1 MGIQGLIPFC
11 EQATRSTTISEM
23 RGKTVAVDSY
33 CYLHKGSY
41 SCADK
46 LVKNIKTRAHIDYC
60 VKYVKMLLSCNITP
74 IMVFDGR

>member
-11 EQATRSTTISEM
+11 EPATKQILIAELK
-23 RGKTVAVDSY
+23 GKTVAIDSY

-46 LVKNIKTRAHIDYC
+46 LVKGIKTSAHIDYC
-60 VKYVKMLLSCNITP
+60 IKYVNMLLSLNITP

>member
-11 EQATRSTTISEM
+11 EQATKPITIAEI

-46 LVKNIKTRAHIDYC
+46 LVKNIKTSAHIDYC
-60 VKYVKMLLSCNITP
+60 LKYVKMLLSLNITP